1 MLFRSRETG
10 CDGVAVARGA
20 LGNPWLFEE
29 IHLGEDF
36 VAPSKQERIR
46 EALRH
51 FRFMIE
57 EKGERVA
64 VAESRAAIAYYTKG
78 LSGSSRIRGTMNTA
92 NTAEEIISI
101 LSAYAEQD

>member
-1 MLFRSRETG
+1 
-10 CDGVAVARGA
+10 
-20 LGNPWLFEE
+20 
-29 IHLGEDF
+29 
-36 VAPSKQERIR
+36 
-46 EALRH
+46 
-51 FRFMIE
+51 MIE

-101 LSAYAEQD
+101 LSAYAEED